1 MVLIASPRHSNKIS
15 WGCSSAQPSASSQN
29 PGPGPQWPVFFRRF
43 YATTIDQAPR
53 RQRFI
58 RRKKSGQ
65 FKESDDVGRSLSQ
78 DPKRKA
84 KTVTKKGEGDLR
96 QVVGLSGRFRWLF
109 FADLFEILL
118 PLLLRQFAPVLPG
131 ALRRCSRLGSG

>member
-1 MVLIASPRHSNKIS
+1 MCAASRGGRERALVHRVIGDDREQGEQRGHRPADLSYGQRV
-15 WGCSSAQPSASSQN
+15 QP
-29 PGPGPQWPVFFRRF
+29 
-43 YATTIDQAPR
+43 TI
-53 RQRFI
+53 
-58 RRKKSGQ
+58 
-65 FKESDDVGRSLSQ
+65 
-78 DPKRKA
+78 
-84 KTVTKKGEGDLR
+84 R